1 MHGESDGRTRDRS
14 TQIALTLGL
23 LLFASVILGSGA
35 LGDANDLNASD
46 ENSDADRDDANDR
59 VDLEMD
65 RELGRENDEWG
76 MAKNDRDW
84 EENRIDPEVRQEMAY
99 TRCHDQVFG
108 TFWENT
114 GDVLELEDGSGFE
127 ITIYDDEGNEEGWFL
142 PPDAMWQI
150 TSGLDALVD
159 SCADMKMQKMD
170 RGMDRDDRRGHDRHR
185 IDCDR
190 IDWAEDAPRDTN
202 DEESDR
208 VDEDDRRDRIH
219 QMIRERC
226 ADRGDGDDRR
236 GHDRHRID
244 CDRIDWAE
252 DAPRDTN
259 DEESDRV
266 DEDDRRDRIHQMIRE
281 RCADRGD
288 WDGDW
293 DREDWVD
300 EDGETDEVDSDEDEN
315 ENEPRD

>member
-185 IDCDR
+185 ID
-190 IDWAEDAPRDTN
+190 
-202 DEESDR
+202 
-208 VDEDDRRDRIH
+208 
-219 QMIRERC
+219 
-226 ADRGDGDDRR
+226 
-236 GHDRHRID
+236 
-244 CDRIDWAE
+244 WAE

-300 EDGETDEVDSDEDEN
+300 EDGGTDEVDSDEDEN

>member
-46 ENSDADRDDANDR
+46 ENLDADRDDANDR

-190 IDWAEDAPRDTN
+190 IDWAED
-202 DEESDR
+202 E
-208 VDEDDRRDRIH
+208 
-219 QMIRERC
+219 
-226 ADRGDGDDRR
+226 
-236 GHDRHRID
+236 
-244 CDRIDWAE
+244 
-252 DAPRDTN
+252 PRDTN

>member
-127 ITIYDDEGNEEGWFL
+127 ITIYDDAGNEEGWFL
-142 PPDAMWQI
+142 PHDAMWQI

-159 SCADMKMQKMD
+159 SCADMKMEEMD

-190 IDWAEDAPRDTN
+190 IDWDEDEPRDSRDT
-202 DEESDR
+202 
-208 VDEDDRRDRIH
+208 DEDDERESDEIDR
-219 QMIRERC
+219 E
-226 ADRGDGDDRR
+226 DKDDRR
-236 GHDRHRID
+236 NRI
-244 CDRIDWAE
+244 R
-252 DAPRDTN
+252 
-259 DEESDRV
+259 
-266 DEDDRRDRIHQMIRE
+266 QMIRE

-288 WDGDW
+288 WDDGWDRGDW
-293 DREDWVD
+293 DEED
-300 EDGETDEVDSDEDEN
+300 EETDEVDSDDEDWDDDE